1 MKNLRKI
8 LWGTALIAIGVLF
21 TLRALNLLPF
31 ELLFDGW
38 WTLFIIV
45 PCAVDLITERDKTGS
60 LIGLSIGVG
69 LLLWRQDILDIG
81 LLWKLLIPVVVVVIG
96 LKLIFGGLFDKK
108 TERVFSEIKKNGST
122 VRVTSAVFSGSD
134 LKYDGE
140 VFEGAELNAVFG
152 GVECDLRQAIFT
164 KDCAIKASAVF
175 GGIDIL
181 VPDHV
186 KVVVN
191 STGIFGGTSNK
202 AKSLG
207 NTVTLYVSATSLF
220 GGVDIK

>member
-8 LWGTALIAIGVLF
+8 LWGTALIAIDVLYAM
-21 TLRALNLLPF
+21 RVLNLLPF
-31 ELLFDGW
+31 DLLFDGW
-38 WTLFIIV
+38 WTLFILI
-45 PCAVDLITERDKTGS
+45 PCTVDLITERDKTGS
-60 LIGLSIGVG
+60 LIGIAIGVG

-81 LLWKLLIPVVVVVIG
+81 LLWKLLISVVVVVIG

>member
-8 LWGTALIAIGVLF
+8 LWGTALIAIDVLYVM
-21 TLRALNLLPF
+21 RVLNLLPF
-31 ELLFDGW
+31 DLLFDGW

-81 LLWKLLIPVVVVVIG
+81 RLWKLLISVVVVVIG

-108 TERVFSEIKKNGST
+108 TEAVFSEIKKEGKT
-122 VRVTSAVFSGSD
+122 VRSSSAIFSGND
-134 LKYDGE
+134 CKVDGE

-152 GVECDLRQAIFT
+152 GVEYDLRNAIFE
-164 KDCAIKASAVF
+164 KDCAIKATAVF